1 MFASAGRSLMALRA
15 LSSAAPSATARI
27 APITLPLRIAPA
39 SRSFT
44 VSSWNQSTATE
55 GEKKKKKPAAKKKK
69 AAPKKKKVAKK
80 PLTPEQKE
88 KNEIR
93 DLKARALLNGPS
105 LLPETSWAVYLA
117 ENPASGESTLVQKVK
132 ELSSSF
138 KTISDLELNVRY
150 STAPLCILTADT

>member
-1 MFASAGRSLMALRA
+1 MFTSAGRSLALRA
-15 LSSAAPSATARI
+15 LSSAAPSTAARI
-27 APITLPLRIAPA
+27 APVTLRALPIRTAPVA
-39 SRSFT
+39 RSFT

-93 DLKARALLNGPS
+93 DLKTRALLNGPS

-117 ENPASGESTLVQKVK
+117 ENPASGESTLVEKVK
-132 ELSSSF
+132 QLSTSF
-138 KTISDLELNVRY
+138 KTISDLELNVSI
-150 STAPLCILTADT
+150 STLPLPI